1 MLHPETLETYRRMT
15 PSERLRITLG
25 MIRAST
31 PYLFHGSPEQVERK
45 FALLRKQNDD
55 RTRRILTG
63 LSTSGGC
70 DE

>member
-1 MLHPETLETYRRMT
+1 MLHPETLAAYRRMT
-15 PSERLRITLG
+15 PSERLRITLD
-25 MIRAST
+25 MIRGST

-45 FALLRKQNDD
+45 FELLRKQNDD

-63 LSTSGGC
+63 LAASRGC